1 MDRRGRQGRLRG
13 PVNIGM
19 GKPVA
24 IGEVAA
30 RIGALVGRPGLIRLG
45 DLPYREGE
53 VMFVCAN
60 PQLLRSSTD

>member
-24 IGEVAA
+24 IGEV
-30 RIGALVGRPGLIRLG
+30 
-45 DLPYREGE
+45 
-53 VMFVCAN
+53 MFVCAN
-60 PQLLRSSTD
+60 PHLLRSSTD